1 MKENNI
7 KISIKNM
14 VCNRCVKV
22 IKDELKKNNIDFI
35 DVNLGT
41 IQFQQEISEE
51 DTRKLKSILIKEG
64 FELLETRD
72 AKIVSQAKFLIIDA
86 IHHQRKKPST
96 QNFSEFLSINLK
108 VDYSHLSKVFSEIE
122 GKTIEHFT
130 IEQKV
135 ERAKELLLYNE
146 LTLSQISYELNYS
159 SPQHLSRQFKKV
171 TGITP
176 TQFKNTG
183 KRKKLDTI

>member
-1 MKENNI
+1 MIKE
-7 KISIKNM
+7 
-14 VCNRCVKV
+14 
-22 IKDELKKNNIDFI
+22 ELLKNNIDFI
-35 DVNLGT
+35 DVQLGT
-41 IQFQQEISEE
+41 IQFQQGISEGNK
-51 DTRKLKSILIKEG
+51 RKLKKMLKKEG
-64 FELLETRD
+64 FELVETRD
-72 AKIVSQAKFLIIDA
+72 AKIASQVKSLIIDI

-96 QNFSEFLSINLK
+96 QNFSEFLTINLS

-122 GKTIEHFT
+122 EETIEHFT
-130 IEQKV
+130 IKQKI
-135 ERAKELLLYNE
+135 ERAKELLLYGE